1 MPLAAGIPSRTPA
14 QTAGTG
20 VIVGTVIDP
29 TGATIFGATVTLKDA
44 ATNAVRTASTNQ
56 AGRYDFPNLPPGKYD
71 LIINYLSDPYLIVG
85 DAADWGGL
93 GGYTSVFNGL
103 SAQANNPR
111 AMEFGLR
118 VRF

>member
-1 MPLAAGIPSRTPA
+1 VDFSIKKNVAISERFSTEF
-14 QTAGTG
+14 TA
-20 VIVGTVIDP
+20 
-29 TGATIFGATVTLKDA
+29 IF
-44 ATNAVRTASTNQ
+44 TNLFNH
-56 AGRYDFPNLPPGKYD
+56 D
-71 LIINYLSDPYLIVG
+71 YLSDPYLIVG

-93 GGYTSVFNGL
+93 GGYTSVYNGL